1 MQMLSNILPG
11 IREVR
16 APFVAGFIT
25 LVALYLIL
33 DERIAILTG
42 PSADNSI
49 EAVRRLLGKSGRLAV
64 AGIVTYLV
72 GALIMQAMK
81 QIKYRTAYRLDS
93 WVSKKYN
100 ISEYAR
106 KPRKDWSAMA
116 RLVIPFSRTS
126 LARLLSKCDSDRDL
140 TNVVQFEIRRSGGKR
155 LLVANKDLYLGYDR
169 LQAEADLRRAAAWPG
184 LVLLVALIGSFSSW
198 PLWEISIGTTI
209 GLIILLGLGLDARV
223 INLEANSM
231 YAHAVADGIVSTAA
245 LDERALKSSDT
256 AKSRQSDKSTI
267 EAIPVT
273 TKSGA

>member
-155 LLVANKDLYLGYDR
+155 LLVANKDLYLEYDR
-169 LQAEADLRRAAAWPG
+169 LQAEADLRRARCLARARFAGGADWQ
-184 LVLLVALIGSFSSW
+184 LLVVAPVGNLNW
-198 PLWEISIGTTI
+198 HHYR
-209 GLIILLGLGLDARV
+209 LD
-223 INLEANSM
+223 NS
-231 YAHAVADGIVSTAA
+231 TW
-245 LDERALKSSDT
+245 
-256 AKSRQSDKSTI
+256 SRLRRPSDKSR
-267 EAIPVT
+267 
-273 TKSGA
+273 S